1 MEKVFVKLLKLR
13 EQIQTIIE
21 MCPEYQNLI
30 AEDEIEDE
38 ETIIEPEVY
47 ECITFEQKE
56 EIEHLCKNYPDMLT
70 DMINRLK
77 LEDLSYMRKSDY
89 RQHIERLRKIVD
101 IRRQAEVRK
110 EEE

>member
-1 MEKVFVKLLKLR
+1 
-13 EQIQTIIE
+13 

-30 AEDEIEDE
+30 AEDELEDD
-38 ETIIEPEVY
+38 TPFVEPEVY
-47 ECITFEQKE
+47 ECITLEQKE
-56 EIEHLCKNYPDMLT
+56 EIEHLCTDYPDMLT

-89 RQHIERLRKIVD
+89 RKHIERLRKIVD
-101 IRRQAEVRK
+101 IRRQAEKPV